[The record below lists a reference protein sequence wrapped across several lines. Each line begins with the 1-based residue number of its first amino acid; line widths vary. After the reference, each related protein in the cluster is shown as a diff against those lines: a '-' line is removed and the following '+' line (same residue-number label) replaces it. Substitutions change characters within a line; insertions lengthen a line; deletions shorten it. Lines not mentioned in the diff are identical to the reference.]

1 MHRTIGILEKIS
13 KVTYRLVASPELAY
27 VHNVF
32 HVLILRKHVTNPSHV
47 LHQEPVEVHADLTYK
62 GKPRQI
68 QANKEKTLGNKLI
81 SRVKVIS

>member
-1 MHRTIGILEKIS
+1 MRRTVGILERIS

-32 HVLILRKHVTNPSHV
+32 HVLTLRKYVTDPSHV

-62 GKPRQI
+62 GKPGQI
-68 QANKEKTLGNKLI
+68 QASKEKTLRNKVI
-81 SRVKVIS
+81 PRVKVL